1 MDENQNG
8 EAGKKPSKFK
18 KILKFLLIALVLFII
33 IIAGFFLGIYFRIID
48 TNEANEKYGLYELP
62 IIGEYFVRPV
72 EDGESSVDEAEKRTE
87 TKKDDKKAGAKTKSK
102 PVVLSKEEIE
112 KQTKERQ
119 AEEKKR
125 VSKLARLYNE
135 MKPEEAAKIM
145 ETMDD
150 DIVISI
156 LQRMDESQVSQVL
169 TKFDTDRA
177 ANITKIMYNG
187 APKRVMQNPPQPGQ
201 NQSGNPE

>member
-1 MDENQNG
+1 
-8 EAGKKPSKFK
+8 
-18 KILKFLLIALVLFII
+18 
-33 IIAGFFLGIYFRIID
+33 
-48 TNEANEKYGLYELP
+48 
-62 IIGEYFVRPV
+62 
-72 EDGESSVDEAEKRTE
+72 
-87 TKKDDKKAGAKTKSK
+87 
-102 PVVLSKEEIE
+102 
-112 KQTKERQ
+112 
-119 AEEKKR
+119 
-125 VSKLARLYNE
+125 